1 MSRRTAIVTG
11 GSRGI
16 GYGIVKQLREDGCR
30 VAILDVNDPEEYK
43 SELLALGAAGKDWAY
58 YKGSIA
64 SAEDRRDFVAQT
76 VDMWGDIDVLVN
88 NAGVAPKIRRDMM
101 EMTEESFDFVMDIVL
116 KGTMF
121 MTQEVARRMLA
132 QPMKGKKRATI
143 VFITSSNVTVS
154 SPYRAEYCMAKAG
167 LSALSRV
174 YADRLAR
181 ARILVHEV
189 RPGIIET
196 EMTRVVHEK
205 YSKTIE
211 EGDYPIT
218 RWGTPEDVA
227 LAVSALASDKF
238 LYTTGNYIDVDGGF
252 HIQTHDK
259 KERLQ

>member
-1 MSRRTAIVTG
+1 MNERTAIVTG

-16 GYGIVKQLREDGCR
+16 GYGIVKQLREDGYR
-30 VAILDVNDPEEYK
+30 VAILDVNDPGQYK
-43 SELLALGAAGKDWAY
+43 NELLALGTAGKDWAY
-58 YKGSIA
+58 YKGSIS
-64 SAEDRRDFVAQT
+64 SAEDRKDFVAQT

-101 EMTEESFDFVMDIVL
+101 EMTEDAFDFVMDIVL

-121 MTQEVARRMLA
+121 MTQEVARRMLE
-132 QPMKGKKRATI
+132 QPVKGRKRATI
-143 VFITSSNVTVS
+143 VFVTSSNAAVS

-181 ARILVHEV
+181 ANILVHEV
-189 RPGIIET
+189 RPGFIET
-196 EMTRVVHEK
+196 DMTKVVHEK
-205 YSKTIE
+205 YSGVIA
-211 EGDYPIT
+211 EGDCPIT

-227 LAVSALASDKF
+227 LAVSALVSDKF

-259 KERLQ
+259 KERVE